1 MEFNKQI
8 IHEEEEGGGQ
18 IIKLWSKLLAYLA
31 V

>member
-8 IHEEEEGGGQ
+8 IHEEEEGGQ
-18 IIKLWSKLLAYLA
+18 IIKLWSKLSAYLA